1 MNTLLRES
9 FELLKL
15 PVALAVYEQVVEN
28 NNLDLEIMDKVMN
41 EILCPQVDAR
51 VENSQRLARRNATLK
66 WPQATLDKIPTDEC
80 SPFSKKDII
89 KLKACGWAK
98 RQLSILLIG
107 ASGRGK
113 TTAACALA
121 NEAILNGYKVKS
133 ISYMSLIENLTQAK
147 SEGTGNERLK
157 AEKLINMLMRVDIL
171 LVDDWGL
178 KPLSKDEQTELFR
191 FVEAREGK
199 GSWIITSQFDASD
212 WHKAI
217 ENNYIGDSILD
228 RIAHT
233 PYRFIFKL
241 GEGFDSFRKLKA
253 EKEGQYHD

>member
-1 MNTLLRES
+1 MNSQLIQH
-9 FELLKL
+9 FEYLKL
-15 PVALAVYEQVVEN
+15 PVSMAVYEQVVEN
-28 NNLDLEIMDKVMN
+28 NNLDLETMDKVMN

-66 WPQATLDKIPTDEC
+66 WPQASMDKIPTDKH
-80 SPFSKKDII
+80 SPFSRKDIA
-89 KLKACGWAK
+89 KLRSCGWAK

-107 ASGRGK
+107 ASGLGK
-113 TTAACALA
+113 TTMACALA
-121 NEAILNGYKVKS
+121 NEAILKGYKVKS
-133 ISYMSLIENLTQAK
+133 ISYMSLIDNLTNAK
-147 SEGTGNERLK
+147 TEATGNEHLK
-157 AEKLINMLMRVDIL
+157 AMKLINMFMRVDIL
-171 LVDDWGL
+171 HVDDWGL

-199 GSWIITSQFDASD
+199 GSWVITSQFDVSD

-233 PYRFIFKL
+233 PYRFIYKL
-241 GEGFDSFRKLKA
+241 RDGVDSFRKLKA
-253 EKEGQYHD
+253 KKEEQYHG